1 MNAETTT
8 LYNSKTK
15 RHIENNFYPRFEC
28 LHVSRAQN
36 RSSHVVLYFY
46 VFFSFLCHKAPPFPD
61 VSTSDVS
68 GSGRGLTT
76 KTRYEQQT
84 DRVIGKCSS
93 LARYARERGDDF
105 HLINMKKKNNN
116 IKQTDRHN
124 LAVICVY

>member
-1 MNAETTT
+1 MFTCFSSAEPIVA
-8 LYNSKTK
+8 
-15 RHIENNFYPRFEC
+15 RCAI
-28 LHVSRAQN
+28 
-36 RSSHVVLYFY
+36 VLRI
-46 VFFSFLCHKAPPFPD
+46 FSFLCHKAPPFPD